1 MTAIDKLKDEW
12 NMLKKSGLLCQIG
25 CTAGPKI
32 LKRENRKPV
41 YDMFK
46 WNATIQGPKKTPYE
60 GYLFNF
66 EITYPDDYPN
76 KPPTVTCK
84 TKIYHMNISTSGDVC
99 VSSIHKDKEDNE
111 LIWKDAGNISE
122 VLLSIFCILGKPN
135 IKSPYRKDLAQL
147 YINKKEEYE
156 KNARECCQIN
166 AMKII

>member
-1 MTAIDKLKDEW
+1 MTAKEKLEAEW
-12 NMLKKSGLLCQIG
+12 DMLKKSGLLCQIG
-25 CTAGPKI
+25 CSAGPQI

-41 YDMFK
+41 YNLFK

-66 EITYPDDYPN
+66 EINYPDDYPD
-76 KPPTVTCK
+76 KPPSVTCK
-84 TKIYHMNISTSGDVC
+84 TKIYHMNISTDGDVC
-99 VSSIHKDKEDNE
+99 VSSIHQNKDKNE

-135 IKSPYRKDLAQL
+135 TDSPYRGDLAKL
-147 YINKKEEYE
+147 YLEKREEYN